1 MGVGLLQFQQ
11 RRAPDY
17 AEFPSGTEA
26 ASVIRFEILGSTGR
40 RPVVSGSLPET
51 DRHALEARNR
61 KLRSASRRALQ
72 ASGLR
77 SPEKNR

>member
-1 MGVGLLQFQQ
+1 
-11 RRAPDY
+11 
-17 AEFPSGTEA
+17 
-26 ASVIRFEILGSTGR
+26 VIRFEILGSAG
-40 RPVVSGSLPET
+40 RPVVSGGLPET

-61 KLRSASRRALQ
+61 KLRSASRRTLQ